1 MGTYLNPGA
10 GKLQQSRNS
19 EIYVDKSGMLKYLN
33 HVINTE
39 QRFVCVSRPRRFGKS
54 MSANLISAYYDHT
67 VDGRML
73 FHGMEFENDES
84 FAEHVS
90 NYDVIKIN
98 MQEFLSNSADMT
110 MLLTLLKK
118 AILRDLLR
126 EYPDF
131 DYLMPDKLLF
141 TMQDIYNETHR
152 QFVIIIDEWDCI
164 FREEKNHKEQ
174 QDQYLDFM
182 RDWLKDKEY
191 IALAYMTG
199 ILPIKKYGT
208 HSALNMFSEFSML
221 D

>member
-1 MGTYLNPGA
+1 
-10 GKLQQSRNS
+10 
-19 EIYVDKSGMLKYLN
+19 MLKYLN

-67 VDGRML
+67 VDGKEL
-73 FHGMEFENDES
+73 FRGMEIENDES
-84 FAEHVS
+84 FAANGS
-90 NYDVIKIN
+90 SYDVIKIN
-98 MQEFLSNSADMT
+98 MQEFLSNSTDMT

-118 AILRDLLR
+118 AILRELLR
-126 EYPDF
+126 EYLDY
-131 DYLMPDKLLF
+131 DYLMPDGLMF
-141 TMQDIYNETHR
+141 TMQDIYSETKR

-174 QDQYLDFM
+174 QEQYLDFL

-199 ILPIKKYGT
+199 IPWV
-208 HSALNMFSEFSML
+208 
-221 D
+221 